1 LTTIQVRP
9 QREEDLDWASHLLVE
24 RWGSTRIVT
33 RGRVYYADRLPG
45 FVAVRD
51 SRRVGLLT
59 YRIENDECQIVTLDS
74 LEEGIGVGSS
84 LIDAVKS
91 AAVSERCRRI
101 WLISTNDNTPALR
114 FYQRRG
120 FMLAALYRNELEH
133 SRELKPEIPS
143 ISRDGVPLRDEIE
156 LEMVL

>member
-1 LTTIQVRP
+1 MTTIQVRP

-24 RWGSTRIVT
+24 RWRSTKIVT
-33 RGRVYYADRLPG
+33 RGRVHYADRLPG

-84 LIDAVKS
+84 VIDAVKS

-101 WLISTNDNTPALR
+101 WLITTNDNTPALR

-120 FMLAALYRNELEH
+120 FMLAALYRNALEH

>member
-1 LTTIQVRP
+1 
-9 QREEDLDWASHLLVE
+9 
-24 RWGSTRIVT
+24 
-33 RGRVYYADRLPG
+33 
-45 FVAVRD
+45 
-51 SRRVGLLT
+51 VGLLT

-143 ISRDGVPLRDEIE
+143 ISRDEIE